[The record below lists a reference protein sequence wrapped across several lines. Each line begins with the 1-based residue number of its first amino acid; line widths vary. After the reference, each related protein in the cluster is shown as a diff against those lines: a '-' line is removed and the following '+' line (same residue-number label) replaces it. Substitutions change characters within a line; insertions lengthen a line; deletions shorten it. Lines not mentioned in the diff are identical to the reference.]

1 MSSYDY
7 NRSIFR
13 NKFVVGGGLLIAFA
27 AFYLGG
33 YFTNAAPVTQESDV
47 QIEEV
52 KASNTP
58 QHKCCVTK
66 KVTVCHELTKANEGG
81 SPPFTHCTKGIELVE
96 CKNPVLNQGG
106 EKFCLQKI
114 PLSDE
119 VELTHLSE
127 CLTGC

>member
-7 NRSIFR
+7 NGSIFK
-13 NKFVVGGGLLIAFA
+13 NKFVIGGGLLTVFA

-33 YFTNAAPVTQESDV
+33 YFTNVPPVTQESDV
-47 QIEEV
+47 QVEV
-52 KASNTP
+52 KTSNAP
-58 QHKCCVTK
+58 QRKCCMTK

-106 EKFCLQKI
+106 ERFCLQKI